1 MVDAC
6 YVGAATTGVC
16 VADKR
21 DMELTQPGDEG
32 LPPPD
37 KARTLLVYHHD
48 GVTLVPL
55 VPGVPIAVGRGKSA
69 DLAYR
74 GSNISRRH
82 ARFELLDGQLVV
94 CDLGSTNGTK
104 VNGSTIEGT
113 RVLRVHDEVALGSV
127 MVIVTGWTARESAL
141 HGLDNHGQ
149 FMTRLQEEMVRA
161 RTFQRS
167 MALVMIRDLA
177 PSGGMLHRW
186 AGRVRDAAREV
197 DRVGVYEPTQM
208 GVVLAEADRAEA
220 MRFVTHLMKT
230 APENEPKLVFGVA
243 LYPESGRSPDQLVA
257 SARDAV
263 LRANADT
270 RIGQAS
276 HSQGVSVFK
285 GHPEDIGREDGVVVR
300 SPSMLQLYRRL
311 EQVAPAPIPV
321 LILGETGTGKE
332 VVARALHARSGRH
345 DKPMHS
351 INCGAVPPNLL
362 EGLLFGHEKGAFT
375 GADRTHKGL
384 FESANGGTIL
394 LDEIGEMP
402 LPAQVA
408 LLRVLDHGV
417 VQRLGSSKEI
427 PLDVRIVAATTR
439 DLETMVAA
447 GTFRLD
453 LMHRINLITLQ
464 IPPLRERLSELLP
477 LCQEFIREAN
487 ERYQRDVLGMKPQ
500 VESLLL
506 KYHWPGNIRELRNV
520 MERAVLIALE
530 RRITAEDLPDKL
542 RDLAASS
549 PATTTT
555 YVAAYDGP
563 AVTPAPVPRR
573 TAGQRSPADASEPL
587 RFKSAIRACSSA
599 LIQLALV
606 ASDDNHGRA
615 AEILGMPRRT
625 LSHKVDVYGLEPG
638 VDPDALTMLERLSR
652 PDEDGLGFAERIA
665 RIEARLL
672 SVALKR
678 TSGDV
683 GRAARILGIDRRTAS
698 TKIDRYGLG

>member
-1 MVDAC
+1 MVS
-6 YVGAATTGVC
+6 
-16 VADKR
+16 
-21 DMELTQPGDEG
+21 
-32 LPPPD
+32 
-37 KARTLLVYHHD
+37 
-48 GVTLVPL
+48 
-55 VPGVPIAVGRGKSA
+55 GVPVAMGRGKSS

-82 ARFELLDGQLVV
+82 ARFELRDGQLMV

-104 VNGSTIEGT
+104 VNGNIIEGPH
-113 RVLRVHDEVALGSV
+113 VLSVHDEVALGSV
-127 MVIVTGWTARESAL
+127 MVIVTGWSARESAL
-141 HGLDNHGQ
+141 YGLDNHGQ
-149 FMTRLQEEMVRA
+149 FMARLQEEMVRA
-161 RTFQRS
+161 RTFQRP

-177 PSGGMLHRW
+177 PNGGMLHRW
-186 AGRVRDAAREV
+186 AGRVRDAGREV

-208 GVVLAEADRAEA
+208 GVVLAEADRAHA
-220 MRFVTHLMKT
+220 LRFVSHLMKT
-230 APENEPKLVFGVA
+230 APENEPQLVFGVA

-270 RIGQAS
+270 RIGQAGE
-276 HSQGVSVFK
+276 SQGVSVFE
-285 GHPEDIGREDGVVVR
+285 GSSEEVGYEDGVVVR
-300 SPSMLQLYRRL
+300 APSMLKLYRRL

-332 VVARALHARSGRH
+332 IVARALHARSGRH
-345 DKPMHS
+345 DKAMHS

-362 EGLLFGHEKGAFT
+362 EGLLFGHQKGAFT

-402 LPAQVA
+402 LSAQVS

-417 VQRLGSSKEI
+417 VQRLGSTKEI
-427 PLDVRIVAATTR
+427 PLDVRIVAATNR
-439 DLETMVAA
+439 DLESMVAA
-447 GTFRLD
+447 STFRLD

-477 LCQEFIREAN
+477 LCHEFIRDAN
-487 ERYQRDVLGMKPQ
+487 ERYDRNVLGIKPQ

-542 RDLAASS
+542 RELAGANAAP
-549 PATTTT
+549 PA
-555 YVAAYDGP
+555 YVPEAYDGP
-563 AVTPAPVPRR
+563 ASTSAPEPRR
-573 TAGQRSPADASEPL
+573 GPAVHQVPEPTEPL
-587 RFKSAIRACSSA
+587 RFKMSIRACSAA
-599 LIQLALV
+599 LIQQALV

-625 LSHKVDVYGLEPG
+625 LSHKADVYGLAPG
-638 VDPDALTMLERLSR
+638 VDASDLATLERLSR
-652 PDEDGLGFAERIA
+652 PDEDGLDFAERIG

-672 SVALKR
+672 SEALNR

-683 GRAARILGIDRRTAS
+683 GRAARMLGIDRRTAS
-698 TKIDRYGLG
+698 NKIDRYGLT